1 MLKKK
6 NPQHILI
13 YKDTFKR
20 MQVFDTGVEQVGSP
34 VTRFSSKIPFGQT
47 G

>member
-6 NPQHILI
+6 KTQHILI

-20 MQVFDTGVEQVGSP
+20 MQVFDTGVEQMGSP
-34 VTRFSSKIPFGQT
+34 VTKFSSKIPFSQT